1 MSLEGTFET
10 IALPHV
16 LSLLSVTCQTG
27 ELRVEAGG
35 EVISVWLERGRLAGF
50 DAGAHKTALDALF
63 ALLLLEDASFLF
75 HTGTEPVN
83 PMAPADLI
91 PLLEEV
97 DRRLAE
103 WPSIMATV
111 PSQSCRVA
119 LEASF
124 DGPVMLRADQWQ
136 MVATIGS
143 GRPVGAVLTERG
155 LGEFDGRKAV
165 KELVDLGLVKV
176 CQTAGETA
184 GGPTVHP
191 AKRRARGRAGAKV
204 VPAGTKA
211 TVSAAVCFEDDEPL
225 PVALT
230 VPVTVS
236 RGQGGT
242 SSLVEPGPGEP
253 QHEADVAS
261 LGNQPVD
268 QRLLLEFLASARD

>member
-10 IALPHV
+10 VALPDV

-35 EVISVWLERGRLAGF
+35 QVISVWLERGRLAGF
-50 DAGAHKTALDALF
+50 DAGAHKTAVDALF
-63 ALLLLEDASFLF
+63 ALLRLKDASFLF

-103 WPSIMATV
+103 WPSIVATV
-111 PSQSCRVA
+111 PSQSCRLE

-124 DGPVMLRADQWQ
+124 DGPVMLRANQWQ
-136 MVATIGS
+136 VVATIGG

-155 LGEFDGRKAV
+155 LGEFNGCKAV
-165 KELVDLGLVKV
+165 KELVDLGLVRV
-176 CQTAGETA
+176 CQTAGETTE
-184 GGPTVHP
+184 GSTVHP
-191 AKRRARGRAGAKV
+191 AKRRARGRARAKV
-204 VPAGTKA
+204 IDVGTKS

-225 PVALT
+225 PVALA

-236 RGQGGT
+236 RDQDGAQ
-242 SSLVEPGPGEP
+242 SLVGPRPGQADHENDVGSPGD
-253 QHEADVAS
+253 Q
-261 LGNQPVD
+261 LVD